1 MENESTKMEENVQP
15 NNPVPAT
22 PVQAAPVQ
30 PVKKKGPWGAVLIS
44 LLILV
49 LLGGIAG
56 LAYKGYTLN
65 NELTNAQTRLADL
78 QGKHDKLQSDN
89 QALTKQIAQA
99 KTDTETAQ
107 ADTKTAQQILTD
119 AQNKATLVKP
129 NVDKASLYAIILNSI
144 FVEEDNDLVIAIEVA
159 LTGDKD
165 LQALYETIMKNPS
178 TENFD
183 NFIQH
188 IFKAISTNL
197 TK

>member
-15 NNPVPAT
+15 NNPVSET
-22 PVQAAPVQ
+22 PVQTTPVQ
-30 PVKKKGPWGAVLIS
+30 PVKKKGPWGAILIS

-78 QGKHDKLQSDN
+78 QSKHDKLQKDN
-89 QALTKQIAQA
+89 QALTEQIAQA
-99 KTDTETAQ
+99 KADTETAQ
-107 ADTKTAQQILTD
+107 ADTKTAQQTLTD
-119 AQNKATLVKP
+119 AQNKAKLVKT
-129 NVDKASLYAIILNSI
+129 NIDKAGSYAIILNSI
-144 FVEEDNDLVIAIEVA
+144 FVEQHNDLVIAIEVA
-159 LTGDKD
+159 LTGDKE
-165 LQALYETIMKNPS
+165 LQTLYEAIMKNS
-178 TENFD
+178 SSENFD

>member
-15 NNPVPAT
+15 NNPVPES
-22 PVQAAPVQ
+22 PVQAAPAQ
-30 PVKKKGPWGAVLIS
+30 PVKKKGPWGAILIG

-78 QGKHDKLQSDN
+78 QGKHDKLQKDN
-89 QALTKQIAQA
+89 QALTEQIAQVKA
-99 KTDTETAQ
+99 DTETAQ
-107 ADTKTAQQILTD
+107 ADTKTAQQTLTD
-119 AQNKATLVKP
+119 AQNKAKLVKT
-129 NVDKASLYAIILNSI
+129 NTDKASLYAIILNSI
-144 FVEEDNDLVIAIEVA
+144 FVEQDNDLVIAVEVA
-159 LTGDKD
+159 LTGDKN
-165 LQALYETIMKNPS
+165 LQTLYETILKNPS
-178 TENFD
+178 AENFD

-188 IFKAISTNL
+188 VFKSISTNL